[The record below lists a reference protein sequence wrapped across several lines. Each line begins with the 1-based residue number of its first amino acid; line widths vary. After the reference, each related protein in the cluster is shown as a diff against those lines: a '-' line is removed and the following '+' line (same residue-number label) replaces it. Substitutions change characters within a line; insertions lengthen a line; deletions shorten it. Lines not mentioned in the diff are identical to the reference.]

1 MQKINDSATTAEPV
15 VIKKYANRRLY
26 NTDSSTYV
34 TLDDLAEMV
43 KAGRDFLVY
52 DAKSGEDIT
61 RSVLAQIIFDQEGK
75 GQNLL
80 PIKFL
85 RQLIRFYDDNMQKFV
100 PSYLEFSLDSLARE
114 HEKFTDAMKE
124 SWNNTPFEAMQKQVR
139 QNLAMFER
147 AASMFSPFGEA
158 ERDKK
163 AQQTP
168 GGAEAEA
175 SASDPQI
182 DQLKDELAAM
192 QAKLDRLSRK

>member
-43 KAGRDFLVY
+43 KSGRDFLVY

-61 RSVLAQIIFDQEGK
+61 RSVLAQIIFELEGK

-80 PIKFL
+80 PIRFL
-85 RQLIRFYDDNMQKFV
+85 RQLIRFYDDSIQKFV

-114 HEKFTDAMKE
+114 QEKFSKSLQE
-124 SWNNTPFEAMQKQVR
+124 SWSNTPFEAMQKQVR

-147 AASMFSPFGEA
+147 AASMFSPFGDA
-158 ERDKK
+158 ERDKETAKPEPK
-163 AQQTP
+163 ATATQA
-168 GGAEAEA
+168 GN
-175 SASDPQI
+175 DPQI
-182 DQLKDELAAM
+182 ETLKEELAAM
-192 QAKLDRLSRK
+192 QAKLDSLSRK